1 MSVMDRELDT
11 RTGSYTGKTI
21 NNLQNAVYL
30 RLMTPRGSYWADINL
45 GSLLYT
51 LEREKDVQR
60 ISLLAKQYAEQALQP
75 LLDDGRAADIQV
87 STEQRH
93 NSRLN
98 LHIAVTQQDGEKFNF
113 KCPVKVI

>member
-1 MSVMDRELDT
+1 MDREIDT
-11 RTGSYTGKTI
+11 KTGGYTGLI
-21 NNLQNAVYL
+21 IDNLQNAVYL
-30 RLMTPRGSYWADINL
+30 RLATPRGSYWADSEL

-51 LEREKDVQR
+51 LAREKDVQR

-93 NSRLN
+93 NGRLN
-98 LHIAVTQQDGEKFNF
+98 LHVAVTQQDGEKFNF